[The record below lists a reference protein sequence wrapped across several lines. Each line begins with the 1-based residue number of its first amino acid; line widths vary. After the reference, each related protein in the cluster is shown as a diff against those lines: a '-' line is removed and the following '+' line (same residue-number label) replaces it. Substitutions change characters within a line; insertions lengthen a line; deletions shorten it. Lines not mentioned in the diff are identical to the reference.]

1 MNANL
6 NVQKT
11 PLYEQHMIHGAV
23 IEPFMG
29 CLLPLHYGDAV
40 AEHRAVRTQVG
51 LFDAAHRTEI
61 LLTGADAKANLQ
73 HLLCTNIAGLEVGQ
87 VRRSLMLNM
96 QGGVMDDVQLYRMQ
110 ENTYRLAIHTMNRN
124 KDLRHI
130 QRQKFGDVKVVEPES
145 ECRLS
150 LDGPNAQL
158 LLACLEADLPEN
170 GDFAMTRIGGVPC
183 RLSRI
188 GFAGEDGFS
197 ICCEAEN
204 SVDLFNAIVEAGEP
218 FGLRLCGTKSFD
230 TLRLEAGH
238 SRYGLDIDDAV
249 NPMETGF
256 RRLVHMGKRD
266 FVGRDA
272 IIAGGEPRRAR
283 IGLKLEEDVAQP
295 GMSVVHRDKEVGAVT
310 SGAYC
315 PYVGASLALA
325 LVETPYSEEGR
336 HLRVEIGEKLVCAQ
350 VVALPFYA
358 IER

>member
-1 MNANL
+1 MNANV

-11 PLYEQHMIHGAV
+11 LLYEEHIAHGAV
-23 IEPFMG
+23 MEPFMG

-40 AEHRAVRTQVG
+40 AEHRAVRLQAG
-51 LFDAAHRTEI
+51 LFDAAHRCEI
-61 LLTGADAKANLQ
+61 ILTGTDAKANLQ
-73 HLLCTNIAGLEVGQ
+73 YLLCTNIAGLEVGQ

-110 ENTYRLAIHTMNRN
+110 ENTYRLALHTMNRD

-130 QRQKFGDVKVVEPES
+130 QRQKFGNVKIVEPEMD
-145 ECRLS
+145 CRLS

-170 GDFAMTRIGGVPC
+170 GLFLMTKIGGVPC

-197 ICCEAEN
+197 ICCEAAQGEA
-204 SVDLFNAIVEAGEP
+204 LFNAILDAGDP
-218 FGLRLCGTKSFD
+218 FGLHLCGTRSFD

-256 RRLVHMGKRD
+256 KRLVHMDKRE

-272 IIAGGEPRRAR
+272 LVAGGDPRRAR
-283 IGLKLEEDVAQP
+283 IGLRLEEDVAKTGQ
-295 GMSVVHRDKEVGAVT
+295 SVVHRDKEVGTIT
-310 SGAYC
+310 SGAFC
-315 PYVGASLALA
+315 PHLNASLALA
-325 LVETPYSEEGR
+325 LVETPYSEVGR
-336 HLRVEIGEKLVCAQ
+336 HLRVEIGEKLVKAQ
-350 VVALPFYA
+350 VTALPFYPND
-358 IER
+358 R